1 MSNVKP
7 LYKTIVNIINE
18 RNISYEDSYEALKFL
33 TIMYGM
39 EVFNKDPKELNQ
51 DIIEHIALQYVQ
63 ALNKTN
69 QERLSKLQQ

>member
-51 DIIEHIALQYVQ
+51 DIIEHIAKQYVQ

>member
-51 DIIEHIALQYVQ
+51 DIMEHIAKQYVQ

>member
-1 MSNVKP
+1 MNNVKP

-51 DIIEHIALQYVQ
+51 DIIEHIAKQYVQ

>member
-51 DIIEHIALQYVQ
+51 DIIEHIAKQYIQ